1 MDSRFIKKAKYQI
14 KIDENHSQC
23 LTCERR
29 CKIERGK
36 TGFCNTRINKD
47 GEIFTLVYGLIPA
60 ISFNPIE
67 KKPLYHFHP
76 GSIAL
81 TVGTYGCNFSCFWC
95 QNYHLSKTKIDRIKE
110 FTTPNEKLTPERLI
124 EIALKNKCQG
134 TSISF
139 NEPILLFEYSLEVFK
154 LAKMNG
160 LYNTYVT
167 NGYMTE
173 DVLRDLVKAG
183 LDAMNIDI
191 KGDSQMVQKHCGVD
205 VEEVWRNAQLAKQL
219 GLHIEITTLLIQEFN
234 SKDGTIRKIAERIC
248 DELGELTPYHIS
260 RFFPHY
266 KSSHYGLSEPTPLI
280 LLNNAY
286 NISKKAGLKYV
297 YLGNMPFNE
306 FNDTYCPKCSRLV
319 IKRKVLGIQ
328 NIFLDPKG
336 HCKFCGFPICQMKIE
351 S

>member
-1 MDSRFIKKAKYQI
+1 MDSRFIKKAKHQI
-14 KIDENHSQC
+14 KIDENRSQC

-29 CKIERGK
+29 CKIERAK
-36 TGFCNTRINKD
+36 TGFCNTRINKN

-67 KKPLYHFHP
+67 KKPLYHFYP

-110 FTTPNEKLTPERLI
+110 FKTHNEKLTPERLI

-139 NEPILLFEYSLEVFK
+139 NEPTLLFEYSLEVFK

-191 KGDSQMVQKHCGVD
+191 KGDSQMVQKYCGVD
-205 VEEVWRNAQLAKQL
+205 VEKVWRNAKLAKQL

-297 YLGNMPFNE
+297 YLGNMPINE

-319 IKRKVLGIQ
+319 MKRKVLGIQ
-328 NIFLDPKG
+328 NNFLDPKG
-336 HCKFCGFPICQMKIE
+336 HCKFCGFPICQM
-351 S
+351 